1 METKRPTV
9 KEVTIL
15 LALYNG
21 AKNIEAQL
29 QSFIRQSHTHWS
41 LIISDDGST
50 DTGPEIIRQFC
61 AGHPEHKIALIEG
74 PKQGYVKNFLSLIDA
89 TDADTDF
96 ISLSDQ
102 DDVWLED
109 KLERAIAC
117 LDKLEANVP
126 ALYGS
131 RTMVC
136 DDTLKTKSLTTLFKK
151 PPGFQ
156 NALVQNIIGGNTMV
170 INQPALR
177 MLKEITQFS
186 TGTTCHDW
194 WIYQMISGVGGTVIY
209 DPNPSLKY
217 RQHAGNLIGANT
229 TTLAS
234 LARLNLI
241 LNNQFKKWN
250 GQNISALCACKEW
263 LTPDNRAI
271 LDRFSAAREK
281 TLFAR
286 LIGFYKSG
294 VYRQSLVGN
303 LALILATFMG
313 KV

>member
-1 METKRPTV
+1 MEMKQSAV

-50 DTGPEIIRQFC
+50 DAGPDIIRQFC
-61 AGHPEHKIALIEG
+61 GDHPEHKIRLIEG
-74 PKQGYVKNFLSLIDA
+74 PKQGYVKNFLSLIDTA
-89 TDADTDF
+89 DIDTDF

-109 KLERAIAC
+109 KLERAIVH
-117 LDKLEANVP
+117 LDKLEANTP

-136 DDTLKTKSLTTLFKK
+136 DDTLKTKSLTTLFKR
-151 PPGFQ
+151 PPSFQ

-170 INQPALR
+170 INQQALR

-194 WIYQMISGVGGTVIY
+194 WIYQMVSGVGGTVIY
-209 DPNPSLKY
+209 DTKPSLMY

-241 LNNQFKKWN
+241 LNNRFKTWN
-250 GQNISALCACKEW
+250 GQNISALVACKDW
-263 LTPDNRAI
+263 LTPDNRAV
-271 LDRFSAAREK
+271 LDHFAAARK
-281 TLFAR
+281 KPLFAR

-303 LALILATFMG
+303 LALIFASFMG

>member
-1 METKRPTV
+1 METKQSAV

-21 AKNIEAQL
+21 AINIEAQM

-50 DTGPEIIRQFC
+50 DTGPDIIRQFC
-61 AGHPEHKIALIEG
+61 SDHPAHKITLIEG
-74 PKQGYVKNFLSLIDA
+74 PKQGFVKNFLSLIDA
-89 TDADTDF
+89 ADADTDF
-96 ISLSDQ
+96 IALSDQ

-109 KLERAIAC
+109 KLERAIAH
-117 LDKLEANVP
+117 LDKVEADIP

-151 PPGFQ
+151 PPSFQ

-170 INQPALR
+170 INQSALR
-177 MLKEITQFS
+177 MLKEITQIS
-186 TGTTCHDW
+186 TDTTCHDW
-194 WIYQMISGVGGTVIY
+194 WIYQMISGAGGTVIY
-209 DPNPSLKY
+209 DPEPSLKY

-250 GQNISALCACKEW
+250 EQNISALLACKEW
-263 LTPDNRAI
+263 LTPDNRAV
-271 LDRFSAAREK
+271 LDHFAAARKK

-294 VYRQSLVGN
+294 VYRQSHVGN
-303 LALILATFMG
+303 MALILASLIS